1 MELIKNYINGKKINY
16 SNEFLDV
23 YDPSTG
29 EIISKVVLSNNEDF
43 QRQLKVHLML
53 KNNGLK

>member
-1 MELIKNYINGKKINY
+1 MKKIENYINGKKINY

-29 EIISKVVLSNNEDF
+29 EIISKHII
-43 QRQLKVHLML
+43 K
-53 KNNGLK
+53 